1 LYGKIPRRKKRSL
14 HRKYGEDMERRNAG
28 RLERIYALLVH
39 HYSQG
44 DVPEKVNEF
53 GMLSAKKS
61 LDALSPEDA
70 LRAANSVLDF
80 VQEEEG
86 QSTSVEGDVRF
97 MLAEAYKMAGN
108 TDSAIQ
114 ELESALRVFERRKES
129 NRVAQTVVLAAET
142 AWEGR
147 RVDETRRWLD
157 RGLPLARSS
166 GNTESL
172 LKLLSLGATVANL
185 RGEYEKAKHYLDEVE
200 RLKPAVAEAEEATP
214 AGGSLVVALPV
225 PAGMMHPV
233 ETTYLEETEIL

>member
-1 LYGKIPRRKKRSL
+1 LSEGKDDIEDKVEKLIGSGFLEEVRESRGDQLSFSSGVMRDVLYGKIPRRKKRSL

-28 RLERIYALLVH
+28 RLERNYALHVYH
-39 HYSQG
+39 SSQG
-44 DVPEKVNEF
+44 DVPEKVIEF

-114 ELESALRVFERRKES
+114 ELESALRV
-129 NRVAQTVVLAAET
+129 
-142 AWEGR
+142 
-147 RVDETRRWLD
+147 
-157 RGLPLARSS
+157 
-166 GNTESL
+166 
-172 LKLLSLGATVANL
+172 
-185 RGEYEKAKHYLDEVE
+185 
-200 RLKPAVAEAEEATP
+200 
-214 AGGSLVVALPV
+214 
-225 PAGMMHPV
+225 
-233 ETTYLEETEIL
+233 